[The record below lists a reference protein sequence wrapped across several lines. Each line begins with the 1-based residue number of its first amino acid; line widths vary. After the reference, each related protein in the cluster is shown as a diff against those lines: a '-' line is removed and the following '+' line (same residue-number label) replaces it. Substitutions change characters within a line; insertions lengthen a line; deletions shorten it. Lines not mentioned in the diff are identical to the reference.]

1 MSCPHRHLDAAYV
14 LGSLVPAERLGF
26 EQHLADCDECSRAVR
41 ELAGLPGLL
50 ARVDP
55 EVLAH
60 PPTTPPV
67 PDTLLPSLVREVRR
81 TRARR
86 AWLTGG
92 LAAAAAAVVTVGTLG
107 LAGQLGHDGAVP
119 GAQSPTASSAPASPP
134 EAMVPVGQTE
144 VGASVS
150 FASVAWGT
158 RLDLTCTYEPGTGW
172 DAPEHAP
179 TYSLL
184 VRTSHGQ
191 WQQVATWRALPGR
204 TMRLSAA
211 TAADRDDITS
221 VEVRTAS
228 GVPILH
234 LDA

>member
-1 MSCPHRHLDAAYV
+1 
-14 LGSLVPAERLGF
+14 
-26 EQHLADCDECSRAVR
+26 
-41 ELAGLPGLL
+41 
-50 ARVDP
+50 
-55 EVLAH
+55 
-60 PPTTPPV
+60 V

-86 AWLTGG
+86 AWLTGV
-92 LAAAAAAVVTVGTLG
+92 LAAAAAVVVTVGSLAV
-107 LAGQLGHDGAVP
+107 AGQLGGDGASP
-119 GAQSPTASSAPASPP
+119 GAQSPPVSSAPASPP
-134 EAMVPVGQTE
+134 EAMVPVGQDE

-158 RLDLTCTYEPGTGW
+158 RLDLTCTYRPGTGW
-172 DAPEHAP
+172 DTPEHAP

-184 VRTSHGQ
+184 VRTLEGD

-204 TMRLSAA
+204 TMQLSAA
-211 TAADRDDITS
+211 TAASRDDISS
-221 VEVRTAS
+221 VEIRTAD